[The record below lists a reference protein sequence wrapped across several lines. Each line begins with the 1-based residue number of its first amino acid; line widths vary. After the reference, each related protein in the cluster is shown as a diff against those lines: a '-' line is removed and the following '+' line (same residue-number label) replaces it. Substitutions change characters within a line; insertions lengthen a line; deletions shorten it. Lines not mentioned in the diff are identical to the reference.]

1 MYNTY
6 NNTYVVYFLESCFAS
21 RKLVYAF
28 GIFAH
33 SLISSKQSNL
43 IDWYR
48 YREYIWSYVCQTSVE
63 IIILTKPNDAKK
75 NIREWK
81 LVGERSVNRGCF
93 FAGAMRKSLAALISF
108 NTYETGY
115 LFEFFASLWYVL
127 LSSDFFFQTHGLEC
141 WHGLRSS
148 QAVFYRWQ
156 YSLFEYSATATDLD
170 LAWIIIWC
178 ICFKFVVLN

>member
-1 MYNTY
+1 MYLWTSKVLNSWSKHKSWRHTLSVQGGGLMFELEASLYSNSNHFWQPFISTMYNTY
-6 NNTYVVYFLESCFAS
+6 NNIYVVYFFE

-33 SLISSKQSNL
+33 SLISSKRSNL

-75 NIREWK
+75 NTREWK

-93 FAGAMRKSLAALISF
+93 F
-108 NTYETGY
+108 
-115 LFEFFASLWYVL
+115 
-127 LSSDFFFQTHGLEC
+127 C
-141 WHGLRSS
+141 RSNEKIL
-148 QAVFYRWQ
+148 V
-156 YSLFEYSATATDLD
+156 
-170 LAWIIIWC
+170 C
-178 ICFKFVVLN
+178 IDDI